1 MVAKCWTVSQKKKT
15 AFCGWVKNTKVNQKP
30 VILSPALCCKMKPVF
45 QQSDLVNSSQPLN
58 CICSFTVRCFSQAV
72 IERRPN
78 IFECLKYNYYACFL
92 KGFSLITYAVLY
104 TYNIVSSSLSTSG
117 RPVTPGCTIL
127 QKNNPLI

>member
-1 MVAKCWTVSQKKKT
+1 MLDCVSKKP
-15 AFCGWVKNTKVNQKP
+15 AFCGWAKNTKVNQKP
-30 VILSPALCCKMKPVF
+30 VILSLALCCKMKPVF

-78 IFECLKYNYYACFL
+78 IFECLKCNYYACFL
-92 KGFSLITYAVLY
+92 KGFSLITYAVLCM
-104 TYNIVSSSLSTSG
+104 YNSVSSSLSTSG
-117 RPVTPGCTIL
+117 RPVTLKCTIL